1 MKIIAVINQKGG
13 VGKTT
18 ITANLAHALE
28 KKGCR
33 VTLIDMDPQGHLTA
47 SLGVFG
53 HSIKGMGEVL
63 IDAVEI
69 ESVAVSTNQHM
80 LLVPAGERLP
90 DAESALEGSENR
102 TKLLM
107 NALREKFTVED
118 YVVIDCPPSSGLL
131 MSNVL
136 RAADE
141 VLIPVTG
148 DFLGL
153 HGIAQLMKTVDNVQ
167 HALGRELGKWIVLS
181 RFWSRRKVAKEVK
194 HKLLEYFPDNILRT
208 TISESTALAVCPGM
222 GKTIFE
228 YQPKSR
234 SAMEFSDLADDFL
247 EKRTM

>member
-28 KKGCR
+28 KNGHR

-53 HSIKGMGEVL
+53 HAIRGMGEVL
-63 IDAVEI
+63 IDDVAI
-69 ESVAVSTNQHM
+69 ESVALSTSQHM

-90 DAESALEGSENR
+90 DVENTLGGCENR
-102 TKLLM
+102 TKLLV
-107 NALREKFTVED
+107 NALHEKFMLED
-118 YVVIDCPPSSGLL
+118 YVMIDCPPSSGLL
-131 MSNVL
+131 MSNAL

-153 HGIAQLMKTVDNVQ
+153 HGIAQLMKTIDSVQ

-181 RFWSRRKVAKEVK
+181 RFWSRRKVAKEVMNT
-194 HKLLEYFPDNILRT
+194 LLEYFPDNVLRT
-208 TISESTALAVCPGM
+208 SISESAALAVCPGM

-228 YQPKSR
+228 YKPKSR
-234 SAMEFSDLADDFL
+234 SAMEFSDLADDIV
-247 EKRTM
+247 EQRTM